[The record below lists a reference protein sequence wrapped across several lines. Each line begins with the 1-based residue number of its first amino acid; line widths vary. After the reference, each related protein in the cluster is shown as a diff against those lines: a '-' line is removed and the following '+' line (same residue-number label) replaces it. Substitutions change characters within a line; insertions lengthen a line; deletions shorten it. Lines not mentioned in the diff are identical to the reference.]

1 YMHIIIVL
9 LPNRSFSIFIH
20 WVLGGQWSVWY
31 PEKTVCAVRGS
42 TVVIKCTYDY
52 PERNGQVNQTMWCLN
67 DTDCIDTE
75 YVCHSENIS
84 IAPQFKDR
92 AQCLGDKQ
100 KNCSLKVMNIRDTD
114 AGEYRFRFITD
125 KERWTGQDGVTLNI
139 TELSVL
145 MNSSSKNGT
154 IREGD
159 SVNLTCATTGCSLSQ
174 SEFIW
179 VKDKERLQETHSTLH
194 FNRVSC
200 RNKGNYSCAFKGG
213 GNQSEEFQLDI
224 QGEKFTSYF
233 LIHSSQNI
241 LTTSKFFF
249 STDTN
254 PPESRTRSNPLR
266 HLRPRKLC
274 KQDKRIYIHTHFLNR
289 LSHTGSWGTGAYP
302 AAQGVMP
309 EWEGTHP
316 GRDASPPQGTPSGT
330 QTPDPLESRT
340 CSNPLHH
347 HAPHQGI

>member
-1 YMHIIIVL
+1 METGETPNFWALTL
-9 LPNRSFSIFIH
+9 LILPG
-20 WVLGGQWSVWY
+20 VLGGQWSVWY

-224 QGEKFTSYF
+224 QVPSCPPDPEASNSSLIFIIVGTLLAVLVVVLVVLIYF
-233 LIHSSQNI
+233 KRKKTPEEDDRERKAQN
-241 LTTSKFFF
+241 
-249 STDTN
+249 
-254 PPESRTRSNPLR
+254 SN
-266 HLRPRKLC
+266 
-274 KQDKRIYIHTHFLNR
+274 I
-289 LSHTGSWGTGAYP
+289 STGSVTTGRK
-302 AAQGVMP
+302 Q
-309 EWEGTHP
+309 EGTSEEEVSY
-316 GRDASPPQGTPSGT
+316 ASVHFKQKK
-330 QTPDPLESRT
+330 PLEKSAG
-340 CSNPLHH
+340 SEQQNHDDGVIYSSVS
-347 HAPHQGI
+347 HQ